1 MTGWSDG
8 GRRRRGGHGNRR
20 WCRELAAVDETRRGA
35 RDEIHKAKGDPDTW
49 TSQPGRRR
57 SIAGVIDLRE
67 EDNRDGENFKMH
79 GKIARNSSCSQWKG
93 EGVEAH
99 QFRCSYEVRGRQFP
113 LTPGART
120 GRQWRIEKW
129 FSGALDEEKKGGK
142 KTRGWETRFEDAE
155 AWGAREQAATALCRG
170 GRRDAGGCGPARF
183 KI

>member
-1 MTGWSDG
+1 VLTFWPYVWQLDPGHTYDEHLILALKTGCD
-8 GRRRRGGHGNRR
+8 R
-20 WCRELAAVDETRRGA
+20 
-35 RDEIHKAKGDPDTW
+35 
-49 TSQPGRRR
+49 
-57 SIAGVIDLRE
+57 
-67 EDNRDGENFKMH
+67 
-79 GKIARNSSCSQWKG
+79 
-93 EGVEAH
+93 VEAH

-183 KI
+183 KIWKKIQIQTESNLFRSKDAFLNSKNMRIVKLMYN